1 VIRVGGNGII
11 FRILVLYIVAWA
23 LVVLVVEQ
31 SRVVQEV
38 VPDPVL
44 QVHL

>member
-11 FRILVLYIVAWA
+11 FRILVLYIVEWA
-23 LVVLVVEQ
+23 LVVEQ